1 METVKARKQGNAIMV
16 TLASKLAV
24 KEGQEF
30 YYYKDDEGIISL
42 IPKAEDFFQ
51 NAEKGDFVD
60 DEDKLAMNFVPKVSE
75 LDD

>member
-30 YYYKDDEGIISL
+30 YYFKDEEGIISL

-51 NAEKGDFVD
+51 NTKKGEFVD
-60 DEDKLAMNFVPKVSE
+60 DEDELSLNFVPNGSE

>member
-1 METVKARKQGNAIMV
+1 MEIVKARKQGNAIMV

-30 YYYKDDEGIISL
+30 YYYKDEEGIISL

-51 NAEKGDFVD
+51 NATKGEFVD
-60 DEDKLAMNFVPKVSE
+60 SEDKLAMNFSPEGTE

>member
-30 YYYKDDEGIISL
+30 YYYKDEEGIISL
-42 IPKAEDFFQ
+42 IPKAEDFF
-51 NAEKGDFVD
+51 ATATKGEFID
-60 DEDKLAMNFVPKVSE
+60 DEDDLATVFVPGGNE

>member
-30 YYYKDDEGIISL
+30 YYFKDEEGIISL
-42 IPKAEDFFQ
+42 IPKAEDFFK
-51 NAEKGDFVD
+51 NAKKGEFM
-60 DEDKLAMNFVPKVSE
+60 DEEDEFSLNFVPNGSE

>member
-1 METVKARKQGNAIMV
+1 MDTVKARKQGNAIMV

-30 YYYKDDEGIISL
+30 YYFKDEEGIISL

-51 NAEKGDFVD
+51 NAKKGEFVD
-60 DEDKLAMNFVPKVSE
+60 DEDELSLNFVPSGSE